1 MITLLAG
8 AHPLVHLNATLN
20 TIATVLLV
28 LGLVRIRRREERGHG
43 KLMTA
48 AFAVSCLFLVSYL
61 TYHTMVG
68 RVDFTEPGW
77 PKLVYYPILISHVV
91 LAATVPVLA
100 ILALRQGARAL
111 GWIGSGDDPARFR
124 ASHRKIVRWAYPIW
138 LYVSVTGVAV
148 YLMLYHIWPPE
159 GL

>member
-1 MITLLAG
+1 MLAPVLAG

-20 TIATVLLV
+20 TVATVLLV
-28 LGLVRIRRREERGHG
+28 LSAMRIKQGRESAHG
-43 KLMTA
+43 RLMVA
-48 AFAVSCLFLVSYL
+48 AFAVSTLFLISYL

-68 RVDFTEPGW
+68 RVDFTQTGW
-77 PKLVYYPILISHVV
+77 PRLIYYPVLISHVI

-100 ILALRQGARAL
+100 ILSLRLGAKSL
-111 GWIGSGDDPARFR
+111 GWLSAAEPAVMREK
-124 ASHRKIVRWAYPIW
+124 HRRLVKWAYPIW